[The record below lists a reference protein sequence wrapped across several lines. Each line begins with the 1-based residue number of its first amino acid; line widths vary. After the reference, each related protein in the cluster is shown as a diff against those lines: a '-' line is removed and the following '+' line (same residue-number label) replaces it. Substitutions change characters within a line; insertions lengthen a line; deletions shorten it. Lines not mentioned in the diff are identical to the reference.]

1 MKNYMDIYA
10 VLAKNCEEYFDAL
23 VTAFEKHINY
33 GAASYI
39 LRNSVETGRVTESS
53 DDVRAHIIKTLRKAV
68 EKYDHDNDGS
78 FLTYARN
85 FVYNEI
91 NLLCIKN
98 SEDALHTDE
107 NQDMDKCSEECVR

>member
-10 VLAKNCEEYFDAL
+10 VLAKNYEEYFDAL
-23 VTAFEKHINY
+23 VIALEKRINY

-39 LRNSVETGRVTESS
+39 LRNIVETGRVTESS
-53 DDVRAHIIKTLRKAV
+53 DDVRANIIKALHKAV
-68 EKYDHDNDGS
+68 EKYDHDTDGS
-78 FLTYARN
+78 FLTYACN
-85 FVYNEI
+85 FVYNEM

-107 NQDMDKCSEECVR
+107 NQNMDKRSEECVR